1 MSIEIS
7 IITPCFNEESS
18 VQECAAAVKKV
29 MQSALPGVTYEHIFS
44 DNASTDNTMEQLRI
58 LAASDKRIIVVSNS
72 RNIGPFRNIY
82 RAMSKA
88 SGKTIVPMLP
98 ADLQD
103 PAEVI
108 PAFYSEWLK
117 GNLVVFGE
125 RKNREESIILRMLR
139 AIYYRIIRRFADGN
153 IPINSGEFMLIDK
166 RIAGAILKLG
176 DHYPYIRGLVAQST
190 TSTTSISYTWKSRKK
205 GKSKSNTFSLI
216 DQAINGLISTSRI
229 PARLA
234 LLGGFVFSAFGVA
247 AAIWSL
253 FVNLL
258 SDTQASQGIP
268 TVIVAL
274 FLFGGI
280 QLFFLG
286 LIGEYVLSI
295 HAQVRPQPEVFD
307 TELINYKEI

>member
-139 AIYYRIIRRFADGN
+139 AKGADLS
-153 IPINSGEFMLIDK
+153 NSK
-166 RIAGAILKLG
+166 IAGKFDGYSEA
-176 DHYPYIRGLVAQST
+176 
-190 TSTTSISYTWKSRKK
+190 W
-205 GKSKSNTFSLI
+205 SKSTFEVGSIKELM
-216 DQAINGLISTSRI
+216 
-229 PARLA
+229 RL
-234 LLGGFVFSAFGVA
+234 
-247 AAIWSL
+247 
-253 FVNLL
+253 
-258 SDTQASQGIP
+258 
-268 TVIVAL
+268 
-274 FLFGGI
+274 
-280 QLFFLG
+280 
-286 LIGEYVLSI
+286 
-295 HAQVRPQPEVFD
+295 
-307 TELINYKEI
+307 TEEFEMNNPR